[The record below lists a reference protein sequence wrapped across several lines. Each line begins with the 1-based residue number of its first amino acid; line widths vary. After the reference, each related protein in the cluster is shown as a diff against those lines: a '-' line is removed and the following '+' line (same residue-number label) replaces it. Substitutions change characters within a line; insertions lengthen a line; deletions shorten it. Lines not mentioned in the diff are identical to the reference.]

1 MGGRDVTCGAPSL
14 GREADIGGVRRPKGR
29 QADQVAK
36 SSVGREGR
44 DDEPILQGVKG
55 RDGGV

>member
-1 MGGRDVTCGAPSL
+1 MGGRDVTWGAPSL
-14 GREADIGGVRRPKGR
+14 GREADIGGVRRPSGR
-29 QADQVAK
+29 QADHEAR

-44 DDEPILQGVKG
+44 DDEPILQGVNG

>member
-1 MGGRDVTCGAPSL
+1 MTWGAPSL
-14 GREADIGGVRRPKGR
+14 GREADIGGVRRPRGR
-29 QADQVAK
+29 QADHEAR

-44 DDEPILQGVKG
+44 DDEPILQGVNG